1 MYYRYICF
9 VGAVADFRLSYG
21 RTFSRK
27 SKIIAV
33 NRSKEQ
39 LLKVK
44 IICCVLKQTLF
55 FVEKIFLS
63 SLCEFHPQQIN

>member
-44 IICCVLKQTLF
+44 IIWFSRYEV
-55 FVEKIFLS
+55 KI
-63 SLCEFHPQQIN
+63 

>member
-1 MYYRYICF
+1 MYYWYICL

-44 IICCVLKQTLF
+44 IICCVLKHTLF
-55 FVEKIFLS
+55 IFCWENIFVQSMWVS
-63 SLCEFHPQQIN
+63 STTN